1 MKSNYT
7 VAVSYSAVD
16 NTYSVTCRR
25 LDASRHWKRT
35 PGNPNCIYDSR
46 DPARKMFTI
55 LFEAPEKEAKL
66 FVETLKMSYKY
77 QSVEQVAVR
86 EDAVKLATL
95 RMFETG
101 EWPL

>member
-16 NTYSVTCRR
+16 NSYSVTCRR

-46 DPARKMFTI
+46 DPARRTFTI

-66 FVETLKMSYKY
+66 FVEGLKMNYYY
-77 QSVEQVAVR
+77 QGVTQVTVRFEADEEAVL
-86 EDAVKLATL
+86 KL
-95 RMFETG
+95 FETG
-101 EWPL
+101 QLPL